1 MANIVSANEL
11 QQLAA
16 MVESQARLLAMLV
29 GTNMADNMLF
39 IRLRRL
45 GIRLS
50 PNVRNYLQ
58 RAINMDPV
66 DAEFN
71 QLKRLH
77 QL

>member
-45 GIRLS
+45 GIS
-50 PNVRNYLQ
+50 TVR
-58 RAINMDPV
+58 
-66 DAEFN
+66 
-71 QLKRLH
+71 
-77 QL
+77 